1 MRLSRP
7 LIFISLL
14 TPSFWLAAVA
24 EDTPAAGSEPV
35 MVRGLLKP
43 LHEATLSAEILAKIV
58 AIPFSEGK
66 RFKKGDVLVKFDCAR
81 YQAELAATQAELSAR
96 KKTSD
101 NNAELATYNAAA
113 TLDVDVSAAQT
124 EKASAQV
131 QVAKAMLSGC
141 TITAPWSG
149 RVVETISHAHE
160 TVPPGK
166 ELLRILD
173 DSTLEIDVLVPSKW
187 LSWLKTGTKFSFK
200 VDETGKDYPAK
211 VTELGA
217 QVDPVSQTIRI
228 RAGLDKQDAN
238 LLAGMSGSAHFSTK
252 DEVVD

>member
-1 MRLSRP
+1 MRLSWQF
-7 LIFISLL
+7 IFISLL
-14 TPSFWLAAVA
+14 TPICWLTAMA
-24 EDTPAAGSEPV
+24 EDTPTVSSEPA

-43 LHEATLSAEILAKIV
+43 LHEATLSSEILAKIV
-58 AIPFSEGK
+58 ALPFTEGK
-66 RFKKGDVLVKFDCAR
+66 HFKKGDVLVRFDCAR
-81 YQAELAATQAELSAR
+81 YQAELAASQAEFSAR
-96 KKTSD
+96 QKTSD

-113 TLDVDVSAAQT
+113 NLDVEVSAAQT
-124 EKASAQV
+124 AKALAQV

-141 TITAPWSG
+141 TIAAPWAG
-149 RVVETISHAHE
+149 RVVENIAHQHE

-173 DSTLEIDVLVPSKW
+173 DSKLEIDVLVPSKW
-187 LSWLKTGTKFSFK
+187 LSWLKIGTKFSFK
-200 VDETGKDYPAK
+200 VDETGKGYPAI

-228 RAGLDKQDAN
+228 RAGLNKQDAS